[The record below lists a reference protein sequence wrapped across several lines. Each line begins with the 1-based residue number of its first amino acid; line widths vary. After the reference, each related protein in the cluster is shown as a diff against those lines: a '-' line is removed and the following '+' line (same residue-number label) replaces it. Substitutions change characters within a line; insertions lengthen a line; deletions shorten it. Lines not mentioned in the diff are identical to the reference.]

1 MQTAPQVLKVNLLK
15 TATIC
20 TIFPSLMFQTLL
32 PQLDALTVLVVFIVQ
47 ELLELQSRVYYI
59 S

>member
-1 MQTAPQVLKVNLLK
+1 MQTAAQVLKVNLLK

-32 PQLDALTVLVVFIVQ
+32 PQLDSLTGLVVFIVQ
-47 ELLELQSRVYYI
+47 ELL
-59 S
+59 